1 MRFSPLLC
9 HLYNTVSSST
19 PPSVSCFPFIYFS
32 VILLPHPDVF
42 PISVF
47 SFRWGNPYI
56 AMGKTP
62 GQWAILLAFLVRGAR
77 GGFEASCKMDWMH
90 LFKGFPLDTCLDWR
104 NGFAI
109 HGNESRRKMA
119 FGFVQA
125 NGPSREF
132 VWITSRCWAGSEAR
146 ETIPYRFLLA
156 RLSPFTPF
164 SGAVFCV
171 CSLMHF
177 DWWLS
182 ISVARY
188 NVAVFFSSFNS
199 QLL

>member
-1 MRFSPLLC
+1 MKQNQRLVLYYTTCNYIFFFASPEVRFSPLLC

-109 HGNESRRKMA
+109 HGNESRRKWHS
-119 FGFVQA
+119 VLYKPTDQA
-125 NGPSREF
+125 ENLCG
-132 VWITSRCWAGSEAR
+132 
-146 ETIPYRFLLA
+146 
-156 RLSPFTPF
+156 
-164 SGAVFCV
+164 
-171 CSLMHF
+171 
-177 DWWLS
+177 
-182 ISVARY
+182 
-188 NVAVFFSSFNS
+188 
-199 QLL
+199 